1 MAEITRKSV
10 LMECLSIMREEQR
23 ICSKGYNCLEPADGM
38 EEAWEQDRR
47 KITILQEIIQA
58 LDSEPVL
65 RAMANWQK
73 EEMPPRN
80 IAEGFTDQP
89 SAVARDSSTTPAA
102 PVGMTAN
109 TDEIRVTKISD
120 DFRKFI
126 EEMEKG
132 KKVVLPA
139 DAIEQEKPM
148 IIFSGLD
155 HEDGTMEL
163 R

>member
-10 LMECLSIMREEQR
+10 LLECLSIMREEQR
-23 ICSKGYNCLEPADGM
+23 ICSKGYNCLEPAKGM
-38 EEAWEQDRR
+38 EEAWEQGRR
-47 KITILQEIIQA
+47 KIELLEDIIHA

-73 EEMPPRN
+73 EIVEKGTPREN
-80 IAEGFTDQP
+80 NSEFAVQP

-102 PVGMTAN
+102 PVGMTQG
-109 TDEIRVTKISD
+109 DEIRVVKISD
-120 DFRKFI
+120 
-126 EEMEKG
+126 EMKEYVESLNG
-132 KKVVLPA
+132 
-139 DAIEQEKPM
+139 DI
-148 IIFSGLD
+148 LD